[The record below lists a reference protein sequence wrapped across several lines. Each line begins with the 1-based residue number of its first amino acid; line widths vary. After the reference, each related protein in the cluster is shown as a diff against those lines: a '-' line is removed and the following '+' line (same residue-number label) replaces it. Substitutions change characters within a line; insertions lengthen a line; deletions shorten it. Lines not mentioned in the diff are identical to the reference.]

1 MKPAASLLIAAL
13 AVAGCAGP
21 TSTKYNS
28 SDVGTPIETSEGT
41 VVSSRVVDVSGDA
54 TPVGAVG
61 GGAVGAASSGILF
74 GGGAPA
80 LLGGLIG
87 AGAGYLAEKQARSG
101 EGIEY
106 IVEMADGRTVTLV
119 QNREDD
125 EEPLADGTPVLVQVG
140 SRYSRVIEHPRS
152 EGGGGGGAGGAPQDW
167 VDPDTIDE
175 EALPPPDQQSAA
187 PDQQARQLFQQQ

>member
-1 MKPAASLLIAAL
+1 MKLAASLLIVTL
-13 AVAGCAGP
+13 VLAGCGGP
-21 TSTKYNS
+21 SSTKYNS
-28 SDVGTPIETSEGT
+28 TDVGTPIETTEGT

-80 LLGGLIG
+80 LLGGLLG
-87 AGAGYLAEKQARSG
+87 AGAGYLAEKRVKSG

-106 IVEMADGRTVTLV
+106 IVEMADGRTVTMV
-119 QNREDD
+119 QNRED
-125 EEPLADGTPVLVQVG
+125 EEQPLADGTPVLVQVG
-140 SRYSRVIEHPRS
+140 SRYSRIIEHPRA
-152 EGGGGGGAGGAPQDW
+152 EGGGATGIPQDW

-175 EALPPPDQQSAA
+175 DGLPAPPDQQPSV
-187 PDQQARQLFQQQ
+187 PQQ